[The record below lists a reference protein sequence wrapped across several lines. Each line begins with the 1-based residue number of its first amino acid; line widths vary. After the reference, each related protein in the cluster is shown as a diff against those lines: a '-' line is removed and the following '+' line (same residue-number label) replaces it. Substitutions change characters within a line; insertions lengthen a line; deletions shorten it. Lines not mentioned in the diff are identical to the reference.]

1 LPTYKRPSREDKETY
16 VEAVF
21 DRVAEK
27 YDLGNRIATL
37 GMFTQL
43 HEQFRPQT
51 GLTPG
56 MKVLDLACGT
66 GDITLLAAEQ
76 VAPNGHVIGVDI
88 SEKMLEVG
96 RTRVEASP
104 YRHMIEM
111 KRGSAMAIEFP
122 DKTFDSVTMGF
133 ALRGVK
139 DVSQVLREALRV
151 LKPGGRFINIDAAIP
166 LDPVS
171 RAMHRLM
178 FRVLTPLLD
187 PLYLRVRPGETVRP
201 YTYLS
206 QSLEEHPRVN
216 ELREMFVTAGFQFAG
231 YTTLGGGTTSVHWG
245 HRPVEN

>member
-1 LPTYKRPSREDKETY
+1 MAPYKRPSKEEKEAY

-21 DRVAEK
+21 DRVADH
-27 YDLGNRIATL
+27 YDLGNRLLTF
-37 GMFTQL
+37 GMYESI
-43 HEQFRPQT
+43 HEQFRPLT

-76 VAPNGHVIGVDI
+76 VAPSGHVTGVDI

-96 RTRVEASP
+96 RRRAAASA
-104 YRHMIEM
+104 YHEIIEM
-111 KRGSAMAIEFP
+111 KKGSAMELEYP
-122 DKTFDSVTMGF
+122 DKTFDAVTMGF

-139 DVSQVLREALRV
+139 EVAKVIQESYRV
-151 LKPGGRFINIDAAIP
+151 LKPGGRFINIDAALP
-166 LDPVS
+166 LDPVA
-171 RAMHRLM
+171 RAMHRLI
-178 FRVLTPLLD
+178 FNVLTPLLD
-187 PLYLRVRPGETVRP
+187 PLYLRIGRHEKLKP

-206 QSLEEHPRVN
+206 QSLEEHPRVH

-231 YTTLGGGTTSVHWG
+231 YTTLNGGTTSIHWG